1 MISPELKKSIFVH
14 SGALAYRRNRN
25 RRPRVVFWHG
35 VDASVD
41 PVLCPEI
48 FDVRVFKKQ
57 VQFLQR
63 HYDVV
68 SADEFYQRLNAGSFT
83 GREVLLTF
91 DDGYAN
97 NLSVVEPIL
106 SQYGM
111 PFTIFISTDNIT
123 SGEYFPTAINRLIT
137 IAAGL
142 KKLKIP
148 TIDKVFDLP
157 NDVERRAV
165 ARTVSKIMKSSPL
178 DQAKGIV
185 RDLID
190 NVSDSGWEELKS
202 RFPTLRPLNWNE
214 VLQLSSKDGVT
225 IGSHCMWHI
234 CCHERQQEDVV
245 RFQLE
250 KSRQVI
256 EEHLQAPC
264 DYFAYPNGNYT
275 DRSNAIVEFFYKL
288 GFSAETK
295 TRISLEHKCILPR
308 ITGYVDLNLFKV
320 LLSS

>member
-1 MISPELKKSIFVH
+1 MISPELKKSIVVH
-14 SGALAYRRNRN
+14 SGALAIRRSRN

-41 PVLCPEI
+41 PVLCPET
-48 FDVRVFKKQ
+48 FDVKIFKKQ
-57 VQFLQR
+57 VLFLQK

-68 SADEFYQRLNAGSFT
+68 SADEFYQRLNAGSFS

-123 SGEYFPTAINRLIT
+123 SGEYFPTAVNRLIT

-142 KKLKIP
+142 EKLNIP
-148 TIDKVFDLP
+148 TIDKVFVMH
-157 NDVERRAV
+157 NDAERKSV
-165 ARTVSKIMKSSPL
+165 ADTISKIMKSSPL

-185 RDLID
+185 RNLID
-190 NVSDSGWEELKS
+190 NISDTAWKELKS
-202 RFPTLRPLNWNE
+202 RFPSLRPLNWDE
-214 VLQLSSKDGVT
+214 VLLLSKKENVT

-234 CCHERQQEDVV
+234 CCHDRQPENVV
-245 RFQLE
+245 RLQLE

-256 EEHLQAPC
+256 EEHLQTPC
-264 DYFAYPNGNYT
+264 NYFAYPN
-275 DRSNAIVEFFYKL
+275 AIIQTNPMCLWNLSISWAFRQKQRPEFLWSISAFFRALL
-288 GFSAETK
+288 GMLTSICL
-295 TRISLEHKCILPR
+295 RC
-308 ITGYVDLNLFKV
+308 Y
-320 LLSS
+320 